1 MRIMNIAI
9 IRRKFNTFGGAEQ
22 FILRATQGLKSKNI
36 KMSII
41 AESWVQQGEETC
53 LNNCEFIQASASG
66 YSRTNKFNSFS
77 NSVHQILKSKTFDL
91 VQSHERISGVDIY
104 RLGDGIHASWVKRY
118 SAECSWLKK
127 IWLKIDPYHRAV
139 IRTEKAMAA
148 DQHLTFVANSTMV
161 QKEIKDWYQVPD
173 HRVVLIENGIDTQQ
187 FQPVSTSQ
195 RKKNKANLGLNPD
208 LPVVVFI
215 GSGFARKG
223 AWELVNAVNTLAN
236 FQLLVIGHDKKLA
249 ALQSY
254 VNELQVSQ
262 YIHVLGPQHD
272 VKKYLASADIFCL
285 PSSYDSFPNAAL
297 EAICCGLPIIITDA
311 VGLADRV
318 RSEQAGVV
326 CDKDA
331 SSIAF
336 AIEQCWK
343 SLDLYSKNALQLSKR
358 YDISIANE
366 KWLNLYNQL
375 LEAKKVKAIA
385 NSSH

>member
-1 MRIMNIAI
+1 MAISIAI
-9 IRRKFNTFGGAEQ
+9 IRRKFNPFGGAEQ
-22 FILRATQGLKSKNI
+22 FILRTIQGLNTKKVNMTI
-36 KMSII
+36 V
-41 AESWVQQGEETC
+41 AESWSQQSKDLE
-53 LNNCEFIQASASG
+53 LSNYDFIKASSSG
-66 YSRTNKFNSFS
+66 LSRYAKFNSFS
-77 NSVHQILKSKTFDL
+77 KSVHKILKSNNFDL
-91 VQSHERISGVDIY
+91 VQSHERMSGVDIY

-118 SAECSWLKK
+118 ATECSWPRK
-127 IWLKIDPYHRAV
+127 IWLKLDPYHRAV

-148 DQHLTFVANSTMV
+148 DQHLTFVANSTLV

-187 FQPVSTSQ
+187 FHPVSTSQ
-195 RKKNKANLGLNPD
+195 RKKNKATLGLNPD
-208 LPVVVFI
+208 LPVVVFV

-223 AWELVNAVNTLAN
+223 AWELVDAVNTLAN

-249 ALQSY
+249 TLKNY
-254 VNELQVSQ
+254 VNQLQASQ

-285 PSSYDSFPNAAL
+285 PSSYDSLPNAAL

-331 SSIAF
+331 NSIAF

-343 SLDLYSKNALQLSKR
+343 SLDVFSKNALQLSKR
-358 YDISIANE
+358 YDISIANQ

-375 LEAKKVKAIA
+375 LESKKVKAIA